1 MKQEGINGCLKLTT
15 GKNQV
20 DVDRIT
26 YHLWEFHMCL
36 IFKIEL
42 KFRIFPVYIFW
53 NFRVHWSHKD
63 VQQ

>member
-1 MKQEGINGCLKLTT
+1 MKQEGINGCLKRAT

-20 DVDRIT
+20 DADRIT

-42 KFRIFPVYIFW
+42 KFRIFPVYIF
-53 NFRVHWSHKD
+53 
-63 VQQ
+63 